1 MNRVL
6 HPLVWWI
13 WAGSIAIGIAKTS
26 SVLLAMATV
35 GVVAIVVSRKAENAP
50 WSKSFQWSLKIGI
63 WIIAIRTLTGILIGV
78 PTAGR
83 ILFTIP
89 RIPLPMWMP
98 GIRIGGSVTAERV
111 MATAHDGIMLAAIIA
126 LLGAAA
132 SLASPH
138 RLLRS
143 LPVMVYEFGVAVVI
157 ATSVLPQL
165 VTSSARIRQAQR
177 LRGQNVRG
185 LRGWRR
191 LALPLL
197 EDALAR
203 SLDLAAAMDSRGYG
217 FSRRRSKYRP
227 DSWRLSEYLLCIA
240 GVVAIAFPDTILVAA
255 LLALTA
261 VPSQKINN
269 QEVLVLT

>member
-6 HPLVWWI
+6 HPLAWWI
-13 WAGSIAIGIAKTS
+13 WAGAIAIAIAKSS
-26 SVLLAMATV
+26 SVPLALGIV
-35 GVVAIVVSRKAENAP
+35 GVVAMVVWRKSENAP
-50 WSKSFQWSLKIGI
+50 WSKSFQWSLKLGI

-78 PTAGR
+78 PSAGR
-83 ILFTIP
+83 RLFSIP
-89 RIPLPMWMP
+89 QIPLPSWMP
-98 GIRIGGSVTAERV
+98 GIRIGGIVTAERLIS
-111 MATAHDGIMLAAIIA
+111 TAHDGVMIAAIIA

-165 VTSSARIRQAQR
+165 VTSSTRIRQAQR
-177 LRGQNVRG
+177 LRGQDVRG
-185 LRGWRR
+185 IRGWRR

-197 EDALAR
+197 EDALSR

-217 FSRRRSKYRP
+217 FSRKRSKYRP
-227 DSWRLSEYLLCIA
+227 NTWRVSEYALCLGA
-240 GVVAIAFPDTILVAA
+240 TITIVLPFAALPTA
-255 LLALTA
+255 LLALA
-261 VPSQKINN
+261 IVPSQKIPIS
-269 QEVLVLT
+269 ELLVRA